1 MKLGVFRTGRCT
13 SGMWRTLRWQSK
25 RWIRSSSSLTHE
37 AHSFVPY
44 GRPQMLVTKSVGGL
58 SVIPTSWRQATTPVI
73 TLTTATS
80 PSLRTRRPI

>member
-1 MKLGVFRTGRCT
+1 MHVWYVAHAALAEQAVD
-13 SGMWRTLRWQSK
+13 SEQQLV
-25 RWIRSSSSLTHE
+25 LTHE